1 MSWNPSEDAIYD
13 IRHLA
18 CSRATS
24 DTFEKDKQK
33 LSIVICMSVHEIQSL
48 LIRGEEKA
56 KKEFY
61 SVCAGDA
68 YFGNGSVR
76 LHIIRKREGLLTAF
90 LKLII
95 TTDHK

>member
-1 MSWNPSEDAIYD
+1 
-13 IRHLA
+13 
-18 CSRATS
+18 
-24 DTFEKDKQK
+24 
-33 LSIVICMSVHEIQSL
+33 MSVHEIQSL

-56 KKEFY
+56 KKEFF
-61 SVCAGDA
+61 VCAGDA